1 MVVILIIIVPSFF
14 FEAAGAG
21 NSNSL
26 AKIPVMNTR
35 IKSHE
40 DGPHP
45 SMKIVIGGSDN
56 QCNNYESQ

>member
-1 MVVILIIIVPSFF
+1 MVVILIIIVPSF

-40 DGPHP
+40 NGPHP

>member
-45 SMKIVIGGSDN
+45 SMKIVIGGSEN
-56 QCNNYESQ
+56 RCNNYVSQ